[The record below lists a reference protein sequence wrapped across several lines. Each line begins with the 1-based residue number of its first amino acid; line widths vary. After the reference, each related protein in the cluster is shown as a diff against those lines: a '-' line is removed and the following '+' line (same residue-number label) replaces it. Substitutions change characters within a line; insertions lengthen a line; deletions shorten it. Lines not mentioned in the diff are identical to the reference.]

1 MKFFGRVEEMRIL
14 KESRRRSER
23 SAQFVVVTGRR
34 RIGKTQLVIHT
45 FGEENLIYFFVGRK
59 SETELCEGFTK
70 ELERKTGMPI
80 LGKVQKFADIFEF
93 VLKLAK
99 TKSLILFIDEFQ
111 DFMRVNPSVYSDM
124 QRLWDLYHNDVQL
137 TLIVAGSINSLMNK
151 LFRDNK
157 EPLYNRQSRFLHLKP
172 FPPTILKEIMDCYYP
187 EYTKDDLL
195 ALYTFTGGVPKYIDI
210 LVSAEALTVDKMIGE
225 IVSAG
230 SSFVEEGKSMLVEE
244 FGKDYSIYFSILTAI
259 SSGYNSRAEIET
271 QVGKEI
277 GGYMTRLEDTYNL
290 IIKRQPLGESSI
302 NKNMRYQIADN
313 FLRFWFRFF
322 YKYAYMVQ
330 LDAFRRLQE
339 VVRRDYTTFSGLS
352 LERYF
357 CAKLA
362 ENEEWTRIGS
372 WWDRKGENEIDII
385 AEDEL
390 EKRLSF
396 IEVKRQAKNIDI
408 PILRSK
414 AEAFMK
420 ATRRFGGYDISYRG
434 LSIEDM

>member
-1 MKFFGRVEEMRIL
+1 
-14 KESRRRSER
+14 
-23 SAQFVVVTGRR
+23 
-34 RIGKTQLVIHT
+34 
-45 FGEENLIYFFVGRK
+45 
-59 SETELCEGFTK
+59 
-70 ELERKTGMPI
+70 
-80 LGKVQKFADIFEF
+80 
-93 VLKLAK
+93 
-99 TKSLILFIDEFQ
+99 
-111 DFMRVNPSVYSDM
+111 
-124 QRLWDLYHNDVQL
+124 
-137 TLIVAGSINSLMNK
+137 
-151 LFRDNK
+151 
-157 EPLYNRQSRFLHLKP
+157 
-172 FPPTILKEIMDCYYP
+172 
-187 EYTKDDLL
+187 
-195 ALYTFTGGVPKYIDI
+195 
-210 LVSAEALTVDKMIGE
+210 
-225 IVSAG
+225 
-230 SSFVEEGKSMLVEE
+230 
-244 FGKDYSIYFSILTAI
+244 
-259 SSGYNSRAEIET
+259 
-271 QVGKEI
+271 
-277 GGYMTRLEDTYNL
+277 MTRLEDTYNL

-330 LDAFRRLQE
+330 LDAFGRLQE

-362 ENEEWTRIGS
+362 ENEEWTKIGS